1 MFKRYESIKYNN
13 IEEKIKHLFIED
25 YFQKLLEE
33 IEKGKVLET
42 EELLIQFKK
51 KIKILKDNFLNNNL
65 L

>member
-25 YFQKLLEE
+25 YCQKLLEE
-33 IEKGKVLET
+33 IEKNKVLET
-42 EELLIQFKK
+42 DELLIKFKK

>member
-33 IEKGKVLET
+33 IEKEKVLET